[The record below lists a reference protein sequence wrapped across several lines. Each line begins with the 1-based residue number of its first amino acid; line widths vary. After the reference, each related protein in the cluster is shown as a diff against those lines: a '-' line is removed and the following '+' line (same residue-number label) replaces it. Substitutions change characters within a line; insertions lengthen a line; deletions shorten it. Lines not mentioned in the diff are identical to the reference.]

1 VRQWVLSFPFQSSPD
16 VPLKTGCLDNPTIGG
31 YRNLQAV
38 DLGLHAVAI
47 KSRDISGNVR
57 RMHFKLNIA
66 SSGLSKMKI
75 RNESDDA
82 MPQRKS
88 Y

>member
-1 VRQWVLSFPFQSSPD
+1 VYCRVRLHAD
-16 VPLKTGCLDNPTIGG
+16 VPLKTGCLDNPTIGD

-38 DLGLHAVAI
+38 DLRLYIVEI

-57 RMHFKLNIA
+57 GMHFKWNIA

-75 RNESDDA
+75 RNEFDDA
-82 MPQRKS
+82 MPLRKS